1 MNLLKPGRTSTVP
14 GMVFLVAVWAFGLS
28 LLPILMFVD
37 AYRGLMP
44 ATADCTLWSPPAL
57 CLVVVKTLTVVAA
70 HRFRNVGSGP
80 IFAKMSQINI
90 FWNSSRES
98 AENGPS

>member
-1 MNLLKPGRTSTVP
+1 MDLLKPGWTSTVP
-14 GMVFLVAVWAFGLS
+14 GMVFQVAVWTFGLS

-37 AYRGLMP
+37 TYRDLMP
-44 ATADCTLWSPPAL
+44 ATADCTLWSSPAL
-57 CLVVVKTLTVVAA
+57 CLVVVKTLTVVAG

-80 IFAKMSQINI
+80 IFANVTKIDI
-90 FWNSSRES
+90 FWNSSREG